1 MKNPICFWKIC
12 GKINLNH
19 DPFQLFFS
27 LFWLCNAARP
37 VDSRGRLGS
46 TSQVSPASPPASQSA
61 APSPAA
67 ERSTHSPSGS
77 AGAATTTQ
85 SGDSSTLQQPTAHQ
99 QTATAAPASSA
110 PGPDTAPPPATTA
123 TPVSSVTPSPA
134 TVLSPTAAAAHAQFG
149 RTSKYAT
156 TDSPR
161 MLGVKCVVDFEKI
174 YRYLSMIHKP
184 DWECH
189 LTAMGKTVPHHSWP
203 PIMGLHQTFWVINMA
218 LLVLNDMTQW
228 SPKA

>member
-19 DPFQLFFS
+19 DLFQLFFF
-27 LFWLCNAARP
+27 LFWLYNAARP
-37 VDSRGRLGS
+37 VDSRGRLRP
-46 TSQVSPASPPASQSA
+46 TSRVSPASSPTSQSA

-67 ERSTHSPSGS
+67 KRSTRSPSGS
-77 AGAATTTQ
+77 AAAATTQ
-85 SGDSSTLQQPTAHQ
+85 SGDSSTVQQPTAHQ
-99 QTATAAPASSA
+99 QTAAATPASSS
-110 PGPDTAPPPATTA
+110 PSPDTAPPPATSA

-134 TVLSPTAAAAHAQFG
+134 TVLPPTAAAAHARFG

-174 YRYLSMIHKP
+174 YRYLSMLHKP
-184 DWECH
+184 NWECH

-203 PIMGLHQTFWVINMA
+203 PIVGLQQTFWVINMV
-218 LLVLNDMTQW
+218 LLVLNDMT
-228 SPKA
+228 